1 MSILREVGI
10 QSLSERLLNGQRHEF
25 ERGGPQRRRPLRGW
39 GLAWAGL
46 EPSRCVGSYSRGS
59 MVSEEKHGR
68 IDPSSRC
75 GIGNT
80 QKLGSH
86 MIVSVNER
94 FGLGYAV

>member
-1 MSILREVGI
+1 
-10 QSLSERLLNGQRHEF
+10 
-25 ERGGPQRRRPLRGW
+25 
-39 GLAWAGL
+39 
-46 EPSRCVGSYSRGS
+46 
-59 MVSEEKHGR
+59 MVSEDRHGR
-68 IDPSSRC
+68 IDPSSRY

>member
-1 MSILREVGI
+1 
-10 QSLSERLLNGQRHEF
+10 
-25 ERGGPQRRRPLRGW
+25 
-39 GLAWAGL
+39 
-46 EPSRCVGSYSRGS
+46 
-59 MVSEEKHGR
+59 MVSEGSHGR

-94 FGLGYAV
+94 FGLGYAVWFI